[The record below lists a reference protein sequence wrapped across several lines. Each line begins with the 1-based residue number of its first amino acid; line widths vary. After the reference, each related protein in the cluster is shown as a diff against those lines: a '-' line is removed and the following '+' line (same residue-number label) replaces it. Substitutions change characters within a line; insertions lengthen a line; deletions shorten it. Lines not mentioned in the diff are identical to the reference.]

1 MTQNGSTAILMIQK
15 FVHEQ
20 MHNSSKW
27 VYGKVANIFGECE
40 EGKGGTKRQMCE
52 GGLIVR

>member
-20 MHNSSKW
+20 MDNSSKW
-27 VYGKVANIFGECE
+27 VYGEVANIFGEYE
-40 EGKGGTKRQMCE
+40 EGKGGTK
-52 GGLIVR
+52 